1 MRLLLD
7 TCVAGPVLIPILAH
21 AGHDVIWSGHWEKD
35 PGDAAILA
43 YAYRERRV
51 LITLDKDFGALA
63 ILHGEPHA
71 GIVRLVNLSTKEQAQ
86 VCLLLFAEHAAEL
99 EAGAIITAERTRLR
113 IRLP

>member
-1 MRLLLD
+1 MRILLD
-7 TCVAGPVLIPILAH
+7 TCVAGPLLMPLLNE

-43 YAYRERRV
+43 HAYREQRV
-51 LITLDKDFGALA
+51 LVTLDKDFGALA
-63 ILHGEPHA
+63 VLHGEPHA
-71 GIVRLVNLSTKEQAQ
+71 GIVRLVNLSTKEQAH
-86 VCLLLFAEHAAEL
+86 VCLLLFTEHTAEL